1 MSATFMI
8 RVVVDPSHAQR
19 GTRQVSRQFSNLER
33 QANRLRN
40 AIRNAFLFAS
50 LTGGV
55 GQIVKLA
62 DSFTLYQ
69 NRIRT
74 VTTSAGELS
83 AVTDQL
89 FKISNQTRASF
100 ETTAEV
106 YARTAAATRDLGL
119 SQAQTLQFTK
129 SLNHAVALSGATSIE
144 AKNALIQFSQGM
156 ASGTLRGDELRS
168 VLEQLPKV
176 ADVIAERFDVGRG
189 SIKEMAA
196 QGLITSKQII
206 FAFQDAADELE
217 EAFAKSVPT
226 VGQAFDVLRNQ
237 VLRFVGEFS
246 EANAL
251 TESFSKFIIKLS
263 NNLEEVARW
272 AAAAGIAIGTYF
284 AGQGVALAIVGMKK
298 LNYLMRTNPFGL
310 LVTGVVLATSYLIAF
325 KDEITFGTDK
335 ITTLGDYASATF
347 DVIGE
352 KIAPIADWIKQAFGD
367 SIDTAIKEIDKLGI
381 SMSDVGDA
389 VKGVLNTAI
398 GLWMGYG
405 KAVMLITEAAKKNF
419 LAMFDS
425 ETLTKLKGHVSTF
438 TTFVGKAW
446 NVVIDLTND
455 VTKGFVNAGKALAK
469 ATGNV
474 DIDVDGLT
482 ELGSLADKIKDGF
495 KEALSVDY
503 IGDAIKVAKDTIA
516 PTLDEI
522 TAKAKG
528 TAQQRADDELEIARK
543 HAEDMEMLNKLIEA
557 KKRKRTAGKSEK
569 ALKGGEG
576 DFTDAIIVGLQRIS
590 GETDNVQLKLTNAFA
605 QVGVSI
611 KENVGDAFARSIT
624 QGENF
629 GDTMRNVANTIGTEL
644 LSSVVQIGIEQA
656 ANAIQAQIIG
666 TTALTGEAAMASAK
680 GTTAVAEG
688 AKTTAAIAGIS
699 AINIASTTAMAATAL
714 SSVAAGTAIAV
725 AYAPAAAL
733 ASLASFG
740 GNAAP
745 AMIGINATN
754 FLTHGIA
761 AFAEGGYVTGAGTT
775 TSDEIPAMLS
785 NKEFVVN
792 AKATKDNRGVL
803 ERMNRGESVMQLASG
818 GSVSKSSDSSSN
830 SNTGTVSSP
839 QASLSAEEKG
849 PLIVNMIDS
858 QSIIAIM
865 ASNEGRK
872 VMINNVRVDKQG
884 FKSAM
889 GVKG

>member
-1 MSATFMI
+1 MSATFTI

-50 LTGGV
+50 LTGGI
-55 GQIVKLA
+55 GQVIKLA

-74 VTTSAGELS
+74 VTTSAGELA

-89 FKISNQTRASF
+89 FKISNQTRASY

-217 EAFAKSVPT
+217 AAFAKSVPT

-246 EANAL
+246 EANAI
-251 TESFSKFIIKLS
+251 TESFSKGIIALS

-272 AAAAGIAIGTYF
+272 AAAAGIAIGIYF
-284 AGQGVALAIVGMKK
+284 AGQGIALAISGMKK

-367 SIDTAIKEIDKLGI
+367 SIDTAINEIDKLGI
-381 SMSDVGDA
+381 SMSSVGDA
-389 VKGVLNTAI
+389 VKMVLNTAI
-398 GLWMGYG
+398 GMWVGYG
-405 KAVMLITEAAKKNF
+405 NAVMLITAAAKKNF

-425 ETLTKLKGHVSTF
+425 ETLTELKGHVTGF
-438 TTFVGKAW
+438 TNFVGKAW
-446 NVVIDLTND
+446 DVIIEVTAD
-455 VTKGFVNAGKALAK
+455 VITGFKNMGTALAGAVGK
-469 ATGNV
+469 V

-482 ELGSLADKIKDGF
+482 ELGSLSDQIKDGF
-495 KEALSVDY
+495 KDALSVDY
-503 IGDAIKVAKDTIA
+503 IGDAIRVAKDVIA

-528 TAQQRADDELEIARK
+528 TAQQRADDELEIARNK
-543 HAEDMEMLNKLIEA
+543 AEDLEMLDKLIEA

-569 ALKGGEG
+569 ALKGGDG

-644 LSSVVQIGIEQA
+644 LSSVIQIGVEQA
-656 ANAIQAQIIG
+656 ANAAQQAIFGAG
-666 TTALTGEAAMASAK
+666 TKAL
-680 GTTAVAEG
+680 
-688 AKTTAAIAGIS
+688 
-699 AINIASTTAMAATAL
+699 IASNTVATVAAQGT
-714 SSVAAGTAIAV
+714 VAAGAVTTNGVIA
-725 AYAPAAAL
+725 ASAAPAAGLEATATFGASAVAGMAAIVAIL
-733 ASLASFG
+733 AFTA
-740 GNAAP
+740 
-745 AMIGINATN
+745 
-754 FLTHGIA
+754 
-761 AFAEGGYVTGAGTT
+761 GAGGFKDGGMVRGKG
-775 TSDEIPAMLS
+775 TSRSDDIPAMLS

-792 AKATKDNRGVL
+792 AKATGKNRELLERINRGD
-803 ERMNRGESVMQLASG
+803 NVMQFSRG
-818 GSVSKSSDSSSN
+818 GMVSSKSSDS
-830 SNTGTVSSP
+830 TGTSNPGSVPSP
-839 QASLSAEEKG
+839 QSSLSDEEKG
-849 PLIVNMIDS
+849 PLIVNMISTDS
-858 QSIIAIM
+858 IVAVM

-872 VMINNVRVDKQG
+872 VMINNVRIDKQG

-889 GVKG
+889 GVKD